1 MASIKKQQCIQCHTY
16 FIPDHRNSDRQKFC
30 HLPECRRAS
39 KAASQKRWLAK
50 NPDHFKGPTNVFRVK
65 EWRRNN
71 PDWRKNM
78 IRKKELQDGFP
89 QIIPQKQ
96 NDTSGIT
103 PEQAAVLPLL
113 QESCKPESS
122 PKQDDIREIP
132 PVAKIAKVSLSVLQ
146 DSWIAQQPVLIGLIA
161 QFTGLVLQDDIACA
175 TSRLAQLGQDV
186 LNGLTLTP
194 GGPNDSQVPN
204 LSRSH
209 PHHSP
214 KVQLAGSSPGP

>member
-1 MASIKKQQCIQCHTY
+1 MASIKKQQCIHCHTH
-16 FIPDHRNSDRQKFC
+16 FIPDHRNSDRQRFC

-50 NPDHFKGPTNVFRVK
+50 NPDHFKGPDNVFRVQ

-71 PDWRKNM
+71 PDWQKDRNS
-78 IRKKELQDGFP
+78 KKELQDGCP
-89 QIIPQKQ
+89 QKITQKQ
-96 NDTSGIT
+96 NNTATIP
-103 PEQAAVLPLL
+103 PEQTAVLPQL
-113 QESCKPESS
+113 QESCQPESS
-122 PKQDDIREIP
+122 PKQDDTREIP
-132 PVAKIAKVSLSVLQ
+132 PAAKVSLSVLQ

-161 QFTGLVLQDDIACA
+161 QITGLVLQDDIACA

-204 LSRSH
+204 LSRPH

-214 KVQLAGSSPGP
+214 KVQLAGSSPDP